1 MGQTL
6 SAGSVG
12 AASQWHHLRAGW
24 AAPLPVSPCA
34 SLCSLCCSAV
44 AREAG
49 AGRPV
54 RPRHRVSGERRGV
67 FLSDAAERGRGATF
81 DNAPFQIRRKP
92 SKGRR
97 PRPRGAALVLRA
109 VLRHGRAS
117 KRVLLV
123 SVFVFARFAR
133 EDHTPLGWFVL
144 RHVVYSA
151 APTTPSSPWL
161 RVDAT
166 LLSLQRREKP
176 DPEPIE
182 NQRQRPSRS
191 RAARQPRPT
200 RSDREKPND
209 RVVVGSRQKTNGG
222 SPRAAQ
228 KLIEQDVQ
236 QARLQRAAAQDPGP
250 RQEARQSCQ

>member
-1 MGQTL
+1 MGQVL

-12 AASQWHHLRAGW
+12 AASQWRHVRAGW
-24 AAPLPVSPCA
+24 SAPLPVSPCA

-49 AGRPV
+49 AGQAARQ
-54 RPRHRVSGERRGV
+54 RHRVACERRGV
-67 FLSDAAERGRGATF
+67 FLSDAAERGRGATSTT
-81 DNAPFQIRRKP
+81 P
-92 SKGRR
+92 SSKSVAVESRR

-117 KRVLLV
+117 KSVLSV
-123 SVFVFARFAR
+123 SGFVFARVALR
-133 EDHTPLGWFVL
+133 GPPPTRMVCYV

-161 RVDAT
+161 RVDAAT
-166 LLSLQRREKP
+166 AFEKP

-200 RSDREKPND
+200 RSDRQQKPKQCHSNKHTT
-209 RVVVGSRQKTNGG
+209 RNKQQPKKNSNKTPCSASAPSTRGG
-222 SPRAAQ
+222 ARPRPSPRS
-228 KLIEQDVQ
+228 
-236 QARLQRAAAQDPGP
+236 P
-250 RQEARQSCQ
+250 

>member
-54 RPRHRVSGERRGV
+54 RPRHRVAGERRGV

-92 SKGRR
+92 SKAGALGRR
-97 PRPRGAALVLRA
+97 GLPLCCVRCSAMAARESRDLFSLASRSRGQARA
-109 VLRHGRAS
+109 QWCF
-117 KRVLLV
+117 
-123 SVFVFARFAR
+123 VFV
-133 EDHTPLGWFVL
+133 LS
-144 RHVVYSA
+144 HVVYSA

-166 LLSLQRREKP
+166 LLGKNPTPNPLISASGP
-176 DPEPIE
+176 
-182 NQRQRPSRS
+182 
-191 RAARQPRPT
+191 AAALPRGSPAPPAAIVK
-200 RSDREKPND
+200 SQND
-209 RVVVGSRQKTNGG
+209 LAVVGTRQETDG
-222 SPRAAQ
+222 SPRGS
-228 KLIEQDVQ
+228 
-236 QARLQRAAAQDPGP
+236 P
-250 RQEARQSCQ
+250 

>member
-54 RPRHRVSGERRGV
+54 RPRHRVACERRGV
-67 FLSDAAERGRGATF
+67 FLSDAAERGRGA
-81 DNAPFQIRRKP
+81 IRQRPLPNP
-92 SKGRR
+92 SEAVESRR
-97 PRPRGAALVLRA
+97 PRPPGAALVLRA
-109 VLRHGRAS
+109 VLRHGRVRMRA
-117 KRVLLV
+117 LLV
-123 SVFVFARFAR
+123 SGFVFARVA
-133 EDHTPLGWFVL
+133 LGEPFKGSFVL

-151 APTTPSSPWL
+151 APITPSSPWL

-166 LLSLQRREKP
+166 LLSLQIFTASGKT
-176 DPEPIE
+176 
-182 NQRQRPSRS
+182 RPR
-191 RAARQPRPT
+191 T
-200 RSDREKPND
+200 H
-209 RVVVGSRQKTNGG
+209 
-222 SPRAAQ
+222 
-228 KLIEQDVQ
+228 
-236 QARLQRAAAQDPGP
+236 
-250 RQEARQSCQ
+250 

>member
-1 MGQTL
+1 MQVPVYRQQRPEDSKIGTQSAAKSGRPEQQRKHHGATAKQQGGAIQGGRGDGVTVGQTL

-12 AASQWHHLRAGW
+12 AASQWRHLRAGW
-24 AAPLPVSPCA
+24 APPPVSPCA

-54 RPRHRVSGERRGV
+54 RPRHRVACERRGV

-151 APTTPSSPWL
+151 APITPSSPWL

-166 LLSLQRREKP
+166 LLSLQIFTASGKT
-176 DPEPIE
+176 
-182 NQRQRPSRS
+182 RPR
-191 RAARQPRPT
+191 T
-200 RSDREKPND
+200 H
-209 RVVVGSRQKTNGG
+209 
-222 SPRAAQ
+222 
-228 KLIEQDVQ
+228 
-236 QARLQRAAAQDPGP
+236 
-250 RQEARQSCQ
+250 

>member
-1 MGQTL
+1 M
-6 SAGSVG
+6 
-12 AASQWHHLRAGW
+12 
-24 AAPLPVSPCA
+24 SPCA

-92 SKGRR
+92 SKGLR
-97 PRPRGAALVLRA
+97 PRPPGAALVLRA

-117 KRVLLV
+117 KSVLLV
-123 SVFVFARFAR
+123 SGFVFARAALQGTSPR
-133 EDHTPLGWFVL
+133 KDSFVL

-151 APTTPSSPWL
+151 APTTPPSPWL

-166 LLSLQRREKP
+166 SQRRKKP
-176 DPEPIE
+176 EPEPIE
-182 NQRQRPSRS
+182 NQRQRPV
-191 RAARQPRPT
+191 PR
-200 RSDREKPND
+200 
-209 RVVVGSRQKTNGG
+209 G
-222 SPRAAQ
+222 SPAPPAA
-228 KLIEQDVQ
+228 IEKSQTI
-236 QARLQRAAAQDPGP
+236 
-250 RQEARQSCQ
+250 SWW

>member
-12 AASQWHHLRAGW
+12 AASQWRHLRAGW

-54 RPRHRVSGERRGV
+54 RPRHRVAGERRGV

-92 SKGRR
+92 SKAGALGRGGR
-97 PRPRGAALVLRA
+97 LRA
-109 VLRHGRAS
+109 LGVSARA
-117 KRVLLV
+117 RECYGLGV
-123 SVFVFARFAR
+123 VFARVALRGQAR
-133 EDHTPLGWFVL
+133 AQGCFVFVL
-144 RHVVYSA
+144 SHVVYSA

-182 NQRQRPSRS
+182 NQRRRPQPAVPRGSPAPP
-191 RAARQPRPT
+191 AAIDKSQ
-200 RSDREKPND
+200 ND
-209 RVVVGSRQKTNGG
+209 RVVVGTRQETDGRG
-222 SPRAAQ
+222 SPN
-228 KLIEQDVQ
+228 
-236 QARLQRAAAQDPGP
+236 
-250 RQEARQSCQ
+250 S